1 MPIDIENGASSADRG
16 VSDAMMRGARM
27 ACPACGKGSMFRAFL
42 KVADHCPSCG
52 EALYHQRADDAP
64 PYVTMVI
71 VGHIVIA
78 GVLALEQAYAPAEWI
93 HLVLWMPLT
102 IGLSLYLLPRVKG
115 ALVALQW
122 ALRMHGFG
130 DSIGADDKSGGPS
143 AVEPP
148 LAVQITDR

>member
-1 MPIDIENGASSADRG
+1 MPIDIETGASSAPRR
-16 VSDAMMRGARM
+16 VSDAMKRGARM
-27 ACPACGKGSMFRAFL
+27 TCPACGKGSIFRAFL

-52 EALYHQRADDAP
+52 EALHHQRADDAP

-93 HLVLWMPLT
+93 HMVLWMPLT
-102 IGLSLYLLPRVKG
+102 IALSLYLLPRIKG

-148 LAVQITDR
+148 LAVQTADR

>member
-1 MPIDIENGASSADRG
+1 MT
-16 VSDAMMRGARM
+16 
-27 ACPACGKGSMFRAFL
+27 CPACGEGAMFHAFL
-42 KVADHCPSCG
+42 KVADRCPSCG
-52 EALYHQRADDAP
+52 EALHHQRADDAP

-78 GVLALEQAYAPAEWI
+78 GVLALEQAYAPAEWV

-102 IGLSLYLLPRVKG
+102 IGLSLFLLPRVKG

-130 DSIGADDKSGGPS
+130 ESIGADDKAGGPS
-143 AVEPP
+143 AIDPP
-148 LAVQITDR
+148 LAVHTADR